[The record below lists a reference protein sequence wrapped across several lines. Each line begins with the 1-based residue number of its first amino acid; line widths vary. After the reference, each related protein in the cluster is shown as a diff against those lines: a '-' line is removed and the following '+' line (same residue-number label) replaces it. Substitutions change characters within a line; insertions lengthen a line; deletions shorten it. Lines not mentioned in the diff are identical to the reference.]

1 MLENETN
8 FFFKKSQEKIIFN
21 HKREITELIRPINY
35 TWKNLYKMMNMIK
48 TLWRMNKFD
57 INFTLNSQELHKI
70 IYTNLKYCERIPNL
84 NLKNNVLESKI
95 NSFFQTNLFEILPK
109 EKKLYDL

>member
-48 TLWRMNKFD
+48 KIWKMNKFD
-57 INFTLNSQELHKI
+57 INFTLISQE
-70 IYTNLKYCERIPNL
+70 
-84 NLKNNVLESKI
+84 
-95 NSFFQTNLFEILPK
+95 
-109 EKKLYDL
+109 